1 MVYRLAHKNSYISK
15 KNHAP
20 GFSCITLCRP
30 MRWLKSL
37 CKLCTVQLRPRPYLN
52 VHGPKAKY
60 WIVGI
65 VSLIF
70 DMTPKVAP
78 LLLSEIQHFSNHN
91 IRIMLGL
98 HFPVRWGWRNIWFQN
113 NSFPKVV
120 FKWFFTNQCYFYL
133 TSDCNTSIGGKYL
146 RRMDQV
152 GETVSNVSEKVG
164 RRPLAVFFISDD
176 EKILSYSDLVR
187 TSGK

>member
-1 MVYRLAHKNSYISK
+1 MPMVQ
-15 KNHAP
+15 
-20 GFSCITLCRP
+20 RP
-30 MRWLKSL
+30 NIGLLGLPHWFL
-37 CKLCTVQLRPRPYLN
+37 T
-52 VHGPKAKY
+52 
-60 WIVGI
+60 W
-65 VSLIF
+65 
-70 DMTPKVAP
+70 P
-78 LLLSEIQHFSNHN
+78 LLLTAIQHFSNHN
-91 IRIMLGL
+91 IRIMSGL

-133 TSDCNTSIGGKYL
+133 TSNCNTSIGGKYL

-176 EKILSYSDLVR
+176 KKIRSYYDFVS
-187 TSGK
+187 TSVIIDTAGIAIYGHPGYFLTPPSFFSWKVDAFWLLFDP